1 MVSFMDGFNTAKG
14 DIRWEKRDLE
24 SSSASTRGFV
34 KLWWNYLGNKKTA
47 KLVTGSSKDFVNWI
61 IDVSNG
67 LIQLYMSVM
76 VTGQKMLLNYL

>member
-47 KLVTGSSKDFVNWI
+47 KLVFCHRLLQ
-61 IDVSNG
+61 G
-67 LIQLYMSVM
+67 LCELDY
-76 VTGQKMLLNYL
+76 